1 MTIKQELHQRL
12 AALSPSQR
20 ASLAQQLDQLGVS
33 ERSSQRLVA
42 YVVGRSAEVDTAV
55 LRDDLKAK
63 LPNYMVPTAIVP
75 LVQMPRTANGKVDT
89 NALPDPQPVVTTA
102 NGAAPRTSTE
112 EILVQIWKDVLG
124 LGAVGIDDN
133 FFELG
138 GDSILSI
145 QIVSRARE
153 AGLRLAPNQL
163 FEQPTVAE
171 LAAVVNVAPEVVATQ
186 EVVTGEVPLTPIQ
199 TWFFEQDLA
208 APQHWHQAM
217 LVELPE
223 GVSEDQ
229 VEGAIATLW
238 THHDALR
245 LRFDD
250 RQHIADISDPP
261 ALTSIDLTHLNAS
274 DQLKAVAHQGTHL
287 HNDLNLAGGGLLQTA
302 RFSRGAAPDRLLLSL
317 HHLAVDAVSWQ
328 ILLDDLS
335 TLLGGA
341 AQLPAK
347 TTSFKTWAETL
358 TAQVAA
364 RQPEAPYWFTQTEQ
378 SVIQLPRDFLDGP
391 PSTEG
396 TAQTVTVA
404 LSQPDTQALLQTVP
418 ASYNTQINDTL
429 LTALTLTLLHW
440 VGAETGHVRIEIEAH
455 GREPITPDIDVSRTV
470 GWFTTT
476 YPVSLHG
483 HVSDA
488 VETLKSVKEQLRQVP
503 DRGIGHGILRYLGDG
518 TTQQRLAQSPPSE
531 VLFNYLG
538 QQVPSGLQV
547 LQAIDVGT
555 LRDPRNQRSYL
566 LELNAWVADGQLQ
579 VTWRYDPQIHR
590 SDTLQSLA
598 HQYLSQLKSLIAHC
612 TDTSGGFTP
621 SDFPDADFNQTEL
634 DDFIG
639 QLTGQ
644 PTSQLTE
651 EA

>member
-1 MTIKQELHQRL
+1 MIK
-12 AALSPSQR
+12 
-20 ASLAQQLDQLGVS
+20 
-33 ERSSQRLVA
+33 
-42 YVVGRSAEVDTAV
+42 
-55 LRDDLKAK
+55 
-63 LPNYMVPTAIVP
+63 
-75 LVQMPRTANGKVDT
+75 
-89 NALPDPQPVVTTA
+89 
-102 NGAAPRTSTE
+102 
-112 EILVQIWKDVLG
+112 
-124 LGAVGIDDN
+124 
-133 FFELG
+133 
-138 GDSILSI
+138 
-145 QIVSRARE
+145 
-153 AGLRLAPNQL
+153 
-163 FEQPTVAE
+163 
-171 LAAVVNVAPEVVATQ
+171 
-186 EVVTGEVPLTPIQ
+186 
-199 TWFFEQDLA
+199 
-208 APQHWHQAM
+208 
-217 LVELPE
+217 
-223 GVSEDQ
+223 
-229 VEGAIATLW
+229 
-238 THHDALR
+238 
-245 LRFDD
+245 
-250 RQHIADISDPP
+250 
-261 ALTSIDLTHLNAS
+261 
-274 DQLKAVAHQGTHL
+274 
-287 HNDLNLAGGGLLQTA
+287 
-302 RFSRGAAPDRLLLSL
+302 
-317 HHLAVDAVSWQ
+317 
-328 ILLDDLS
+328 
-335 TLLGGA
+335 
-341 AQLPAK
+341 
-347 TTSFKTWAETL
+347 
-358 TAQVAA
+358 
-364 RQPEAPYWFTQTEQ
+364 
-378 SVIQLPRDFLDGP
+378 LPRDFLEGP
-391 PSTEG
+391 PTTEG
-396 TAQTVTVA
+396 TAQTVTAA
-404 LSQPDTQALLQTVP
+404 LSLPATQALLQTVP

-440 VGAETGHVRIEIEAH
+440 VGAETGSVRIEIEAH

-518 TTQQRLAQSPPSE
+518 TTQQRLAQAPPSE

>member
-1 MTIKQELHQRL
+1 MTIKQELHQRV

-42 YVVGRSAEVDTAV
+42 YVVGRSAEIDTAV

-89 NALPDPQPVVTTA
+89 NALPEPQPVVTTA
-102 NGAAPRTSTE
+102 DAAAPRTPTE

-245 LRFDD
+245 LCFND

-261 ALTSIDLTHLNAS
+261 ALNSIDLTHLNES

-287 HNDLNLAGGGLLQTA
+287 HNDLEK
-302 RFSRGAAPDRLLLSL
+302 
-317 HHLAVDAVSWQ
+317 VV
-328 ILLDDLS
+328 
-335 TLLGGA
+335 
-341 AQLPAK
+341 LPAHPK
-347 TTSFKTWAETL
+347 
-358 TAQVAA
+358 
-364 RQPEAPYWFTQTEQ
+364 
-378 SVIQLPRDFLDGP
+378 
-391 PSTEG
+391 
-396 TAQTVTVA
+396 VT
-404 LSQPDTQALLQTVP
+404 
-418 ASYNTQINDTL
+418 
-429 LTALTLTLLHW
+429 
-440 VGAETGHVRIEIEAH
+440 
-455 GREPITPDIDVSRTV
+455 
-470 GWFTTT
+470 
-476 YPVSLHG
+476 
-483 HVSDA
+483 
-488 VETLKSVKEQLRQVP
+488 
-503 DRGIGHGILRYLGDG
+503 
-518 TTQQRLAQSPPSE
+518 
-531 VLFNYLG
+531 
-538 QQVPSGLQV
+538 
-547 LQAIDVGT
+547 
-555 LRDPRNQRSYL
+555 
-566 LELNAWVADGQLQ
+566 
-579 VTWRYDPQIHR
+579 
-590 SDTLQSLA
+590 
-598 HQYLSQLKSLIAHC
+598 QLKSSMAEIAQ
-612 TDTSGGFTP
+612 TNGGIGTMMSGSG
-621 SDFPDADFNQTEL
+621 
-634 DDFIG
+634 
-639 QLTGQ
+639 
-644 PTSQLTE
+644 PTVFSLTE
-651 EA
+651 TLEAAEAVKQEVRSRFNDPDLKVFVAPFTSHGIVTKA

>member
-1 MTIKQELHQRL
+1 MTINQELHQRV

-20 ASLAQQLDQLGVS
+20 KTLAQQLDQLGVS
-33 ERSSQRLVA
+33 DRSSQRLVA
-42 YVVGRSAEVDTAV
+42 YVVRRSAEVDAVV
-55 LRDDLKAK
+55 LRNALKAK

-75 LVQMPRTANGKVDT
+75 LAQMPRTANGKVDT
-89 NALPDPQPVVTTA
+89 NALPEPQPVVA
-102 NGAAPRTSTE
+102 IPNAATPRTPTE
-112 EILVQIWKDVLG
+112 ETLVQIWKDVLG
-124 LGAVGIDDN
+124 LGTVGIDDN

-171 LAAVVNVAPEVVATQ
+171 LAAVVNGVPEVVATQ
-186 EVVTGEVPLTPIQ
+186 EVVTGKVPLTPIQ

-217 LVELPE
+217 LVELPQ
-223 GVSEDQ
+223 GVSKGD

-250 RQHIADISDPP
+250 HQHIANTDSPP
-261 ALTSIDLTHLNAS
+261 ALTSIDLTHLGES
-274 DQLKAVAHQGTHL
+274 DQLKAVAHHGTHL
-287 HNDLNLAGGGLLQTA
+287 HNDLNLVSGGLMRTA
-302 RFSRGAAPDRLLLSL
+302 LFTRGAAQDWLLLSL

-335 TLLGGA
+335 VLLGGA
-341 AQLPAK
+341 TQLPAK
-347 TTSFKTWAETL
+347 TTSFKAWAETL
-358 TAQVAA
+358 TAQVTA
-364 RQPEAPYWFTQTEQ
+364 RQSEAPFWFAQTEQ

-391 PSTEG
+391 PPTEG

-404 LSQPDTQALLQTVP
+404 LSQSDTQALLQTVP
-418 ASYNTQINDTL
+418 ASYNTQINDAL
-429 LTALTLTLLHW
+429 LTALTQTLLHW
-440 VGAETGHVRIEIEAH
+440 VGAETGSVRIEIEAH
-455 GREPITPDIDVSRTV
+455 GREPIAPGIDVSRTV

-483 HVSDA
+483 QVSDT

-503 DRGIGHGILRYLGDG
+503 DRGIGHGILRYLDDG
-518 TTQQRLAQSPPSE
+518 TTQQRLAQAPPSE

-538 QQVPSGLQV
+538 QQVPTNLQV
-547 LQAIDVGT
+547 LQNIDVGT
-555 LRDPRNQRSYL
+555 LRDPHNQRSYL
-566 LELNAWVADGQLQ
+566 LEINAWVAHGQLQ

-612 TDTSGGFTP
+612 ADTSGGFTP

-644 PTSQLTE
+644 PTA